1 MFWRLHDGAR
11 GKIGEWVGTLMAEK
25 SGASCPSSL
34 RTPSHSPSPLS
45 LAVLRKLIPYLMTA
59 QDWEARHHHH
69 QRHMQ
74 SKLVAASFS
83 GWSSS
88 PFCIKSW
95 HQIPLLKLHNAL
107 PTIDGVGRLILSL
120 SFAFSLQ
127 NHTCTLKHT
136 FLPNRLRRS
145 RLLDPSRCRGEFRQ
159 PL

>member
-1 MFWRLHDGAR
+1 
-11 GKIGEWVGTLMAEK
+11 MAVK

-34 RTPSHSPSPLS
+34 RTPSPSHSPSPLS
-45 LAVLRKLIPYLMTA
+45 LAVLRKLVPYLMTA

-74 SKLVAASFS
+74 SKLVAGGDGGQRHFLVDL
-83 GWSSS
+83 SSS